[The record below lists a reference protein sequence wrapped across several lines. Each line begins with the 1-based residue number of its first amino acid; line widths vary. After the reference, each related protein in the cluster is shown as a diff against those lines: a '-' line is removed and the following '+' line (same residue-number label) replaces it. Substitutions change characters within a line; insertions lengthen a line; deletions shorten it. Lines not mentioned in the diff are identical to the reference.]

1 MVAGMARARFFRS
14 LRPNQPQLI
23 KKMLP
28 NNIQN
33 LTRAATLAVALSLG
47 IAGTTHAQEYVPT
60 LPDSPIR
67 LSSNE
72 NHFGFSPKAIEAMK
86 EALDNGSF
94 YNRNNVNDL
103 EALLA
108 EMEGVPEDYIITT
121 PGSGPILIMTALAYA
136 EKGKN
141 VVTTEM
147 GYTQLVRRFAAK
159 GGDVKFAPLGE
170 DMGYDL
176 DALRAEI
183 DGDTAI
189 VYICNPNNP
198 TGVMIDPNELR
209 QFIMTVPQDI
219 LVFID
224 EAYLE
229 LSSGTLKSNTM
240 IPLTKIRK
248 NLIVCRTFSKGY
260 GMAGHRIGFGAA
272 HPDVL
277 SKLQMYSY
285 GGLSYLSAIGAIE
298 ALKDSEYFQSNID
311 NYKTIRAYTAAKLD
325 AMGIEYADPQGA
337 FIYFKAGVPNALV
350 REAMLAAGVAVTT
363 SRESGVEPGTF
374 DLWTRVSIGKK
385 EHMDQFLEVLA
396 KLIGKEFEA
405 TDLSI

>member
-1 MVAGMARARFFRS
+1 
-14 LRPNQPQLI
+14 
-23 KKMLP
+23 
-28 NNIQN
+28 
-33 LTRAATLAVALSLG
+33 
-47 IAGTTHAQEYVPT
+47 
-60 LPDSPIR
+60 
-67 LSSNE
+67 
-72 NHFGFSPKAIEAMK
+72 
-86 EALDNGSF
+86 
-94 YNRNNVNDL
+94 
-103 EALLA
+103 
-108 EMEGVPEDYIITT
+108 
-121 PGSGPILIMTALAYA
+121 
-136 EKGKN
+136 
-141 VVTTEM
+141 M
-147 GYTQLVRRFAAK
+147 GYTQLVRRFAAN

-285 GGLSYLSAIGAIE
+285 GGLSFLSAIGAIE